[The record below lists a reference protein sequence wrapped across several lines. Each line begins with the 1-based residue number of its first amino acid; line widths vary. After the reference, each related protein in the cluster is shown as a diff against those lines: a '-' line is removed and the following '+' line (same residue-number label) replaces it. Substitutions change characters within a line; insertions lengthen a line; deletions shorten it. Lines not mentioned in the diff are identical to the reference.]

1 MPLLAALTSTPLVR
15 FVVVVMT
22 PLVLLCV
29 PVGSDRSSVPPA
41 LRLIALRSK
50 SRLVAEL
57 PLSTTALLPAPTEV
71 EATAWL
77 LTVLALPVSRRVPP
91 VSERAGVALMIF
103 VVGAVAAEKS
113 RFTVPWLIVVV
124 PV

>member
-29 PVGSDRSSVPPA
+29 PVGSDRLSVPPA
-41 LRLIALRSK
+41 LRVIALRSK

-57 PLSTTALLPAPTEV
+57 RLSATALLPAPTVV

-77 LTVLALPVSRRVPP
+77 LTVLALPSKRRVPP